1 MSIHDLAGP
10 LLEHLESQLPAD
22 GFVLRGI
29 ELLVGELVDV
39 DIEALRA
46 ALCAALPGVEV
57 QLRRAHGVLRCEDC
71 GAEYPHDEH
80 PCPTCGSARATLVG
94 GHELEIARA
103 WGERTEA
110 TQRDATATE

>member
-1 MSIHDLAGP
+1 MSILDIAGP
-10 LLEHLESQLPAD
+10 MLAHLENQLPAE

-29 ELLVGELVDV
+29 EILVGELVDV
-39 DIEALRA
+39 DAEALRA

-57 QLRRAHGVLRCEDC
+57 QLRRSYGVLRCEDC

-94 GHELEIARA
+94 GNELEIHRA

-110 TQRDATATE
+110 AQREATATE